1 MNKVGF
7 VPIRE
12 GLRGLSRF
20 ILFQP
25 AFTKSHSLRKSGKHA
40 LLYHKLSYVVCIISM
55 FMRCLLITRQ
65 RRIKKYGKYKYVT
78 LFTKLY
84 TSPPCLTMSI
94 TCVKLLFINYFNG
107 RYYISAY
114 TVLIVYNTF
123 HTGIKH
129 CCIYRCNYI

>member
-25 AFTKSHSLRKSGKHA
+25 AFTKSHSLWKSGKHA
-40 LLYHKLSYVVCIISM
+40 LLYRKLSYVVCIISM
-55 FMRCLLITRQ
+55 FMRCLLITHQ
-65 RRIKKYGKYKYVT
+65 RRIKKYVT

-94 TCVKLLFINYFNG
+94 TRIKLLFINYFNG

-114 TVLIVYNTF
+114 SVLIVYNTL